1 MFTFVSANYVAFA
14 FRHRRLDAADQL
26 TFAHLLIHL
35 LAMLTRRK
43 LLGLLLLHASIAGPL
58 HRMRAQTPHCP
69 PFDTTASWAQVNR
82 AWSNE
87 LSLHWSDD
95 SLRSVLLALRDQD
108 QAVRADVGAHVSDTL
123 YGRQMKSTDSVIS
136 THMAVILDRFGL
148 PTRSMVGAAGADAAM
163 LIVQHSWPLQ
173 ERVLA
178 LAKGMPLGEISLQSM
193 ALLEDRVLVHHGKA
207 QRFGTQFT
215 LGSDGLARFEPVSDT
230 VNLDARRATA
240 GMPPLAQYVCVL
252 EAAGMRIDRASLPGL
267 SRP

>member
-1 MFTFVSANYVAFA
+1 MSL
-14 FRHRRLDAADQL
+14 RKQL
-26 TFAHLLIHL
+26 GVLLP
-35 LAMLTRRK
+35 
-43 LLGLLLLHASIAGPL
+43 LLGIAAPL
-58 HRMRAQTPHCP
+58 QRTAAQTPHCP

-123 YGRQMKSTDSVIS
+123 YGRRMKNTDSVIS

-178 LAKGMPLGEISLQSM
+178 LAKGMPSGEISFQYM
-193 ALLEDRVLVHHGKA
+193 ALLEDRVLVHQGKA

-215 LGSDGLARFEPVSDT
+215 FGSDGLARFDPVSDT
-230 VNLDARRATA
+230 ADLDARRATA
-240 GMPPLAQYVCVL
+240 GMPPLAQYVCL
-252 EAAGMRIDRASLPGL
+252 MEAAGMHIDRGSLPGL

>member
-1 MFTFVSANYVAFA
+1 
-14 FRHRRLDAADQL
+14 
-26 TFAHLLIHL
+26 
-35 LAMLTRRK
+35 MLTRRK
-43 LLGLLLLHASIAGPL
+43 LLGLLLLLSGMAAPL
-58 HRMRAQTPHCP
+58 HRIGAQTPHCP
-69 PFDTTASWAQVNR
+69 PLDTTASWAQVNR

-87 LSLHWSDD
+87 TSLHWSND
-95 SLRSVLLALRDQD
+95 SLRRVLLALRDQD

-123 YGRQMKSTDSVIS
+123 YGRRMKNTDSVIS

-193 ALLEDRVLVHHGKA
+193 ALLEDRVLVRQGNP

-215 LGSDGLARFEPVSDT
+215 FGSDGLARFDPVSDT
-230 VNLDARRATA
+230 VNLDAWRAA
-240 GMPPLAQYVCVL
+240 SGMPPLAQYVCVL
-252 EAAGMRIDRASLPGL
+252 EAAGMHIDRGSLPVAA
-267 SRP
+267 RP

>member
-1 MFTFVSANYVAFA
+1 M
-14 FRHRRLDAADQL
+14 AA
-26 TFAHLLIHL
+26 
-35 LAMLTRRK
+35 
-43 LLGLLLLHASIAGPL
+43 PL
-58 HRMRAQTPHCP
+58 HRTAAQAPHCP
-69 PFDTTASWAQVNR
+69 PFDSTTSWAQVNR

-87 LSLHWSDD
+87 TSLHWSND
-95 SLRSVLLALRDQD
+95 SLRRVLLALRDQD

-136 THMAVILDRFGL
+136 THMAIILDRFGL

-178 LAKGMPLGEISLQSM
+178 LAKGMPLGEISLQYM
-193 ALLEDRVLVHHGKA
+193 ALLEDRVLVHHGSP

-215 LGSDGLARFEPVSDT
+215 FGSDGLARFDPVSDT
-230 VNLDARRATA
+230 TGLDARRGAA
-240 GMPPLAQYVCVL
+240 GMPPLSQYVCVL
-252 EAAGMRIDRASLPGL
+252 EAAGMHIDRGSLPPV